1 MLNPFRFPT
10 VITMPRDPAKRQA
23 TSMLLLVE
31 VAPPIPPPPPT
42 DCAKMPWAT
51 SPEVDRSASL
61 VTLTAPASAQDE
73 ATLVI
78 ANSQWLDALRGQ
90 NLWAAC

>member
-1 MLNPFRFPT
+1 MTFTRRTLMAGAAATAML
-10 VITMPRDPAKRQA
+10 AGG
-23 TSMLLLVE
+23 
-31 VAPPIPPPPPT
+31 
-42 DCAKMPWAT
+42 
-51 SPEVDRSASL
+51 
-61 VTLTAPASAQDE
+61 LTAPASAQDE